1 MLMKSDNLY
10 RRGTEAS
17 GQKGQAIGYK
27 QEVEG
32 HDERETRQTA
42 SLHKRFWL
50 FLSLEFQIL

>member
-1 MLMKSDNLY
+1 MKSDNLY